1 MGKEI
6 LNDMFMDMI
15 EGLIKFFDP
24 KSNANVFLEQLD
36 YNNTFGCI
44 NSFTNVLGFNIN
56 SVLKVVWIYALWL
69 LILKLIWKCFDNYML
84 GSNGNDEFDPMLLLV
99 NFVKAIV
106 CSCAFGLLFDSMVS
120 IASEFTGKIMNI
132 IGFGEESSV
141 NTVLD
146 VLKETANN
154 LFAMIMVAVF
164 GICVIILNIKF
175 LVNGIELLTLRV
187 GIAFSTMGLLD
198 SDGGVFKPY
207 TKKFFQICFTVLLQS
222 VCFKCSILT
231 TVNGH
236 QLYGIAFLV
245 MALKAPAFLQEFIMT
260 SPGGGGKLQQAL
272 YSFSILRSF
281 RKAG

>member
-1 MGKEI
+1 MGIEVLKEI
-6 LNDMFMDMI
+6 LRDFNNNLI
-15 EGLIKFFDP
+15 EMFDP
-24 KSNANVFLEQLD
+24 QSNANIFLEQLD

-132 IGFGEESSV
+132 INFEETSV
-141 NTVLD
+141 RNALE
-146 VLKETANN
+146 LTADT
-154 LFAMIMVAVF
+154 LFAMIIVTVF

-245 MALKAPAFLQEFIMT
+245 MALKAPAFLQEFIMI

>member
-1 MGKEI
+1 MGIEVLKEI
-6 LNDMFMDMI
+6 LRDFNNNLI
-15 EGLIKFFDP
+15 EMFDP
-24 KSNANVFLEQLD
+24 QSNANIFLEQLD

-69 LILKLIWKCFDNYML
+69 LILKLAWKCFDNYML
-84 GSNGNDEFDPMLLLV
+84 GATGDDESDPMLLLV

-120 IASEFTGKIMNI
+120 IASEFTGKIMNVI
-132 IGFGEESSV
+132 NFEETSV
-141 NTVLD
+141 RNALE
-146 VLKETANN
+146 LTADT
-154 LFAMIMVAVF
+154 LFAMIIVTVF

-245 MALKAPAFLQEFIMT
+245 MALKAPAFLQEFIMI

>member
-6 LNDMFMDMI
+6 LNDIFMDII
-15 EGLIKFFDP
+15 EGLINFFDP

-36 YNNTFGCI
+36 YNNTFGCM
-44 NSFTNVLGFNIN
+44 NSFINVLGFNVN
-56 SVLKVVWIYALWL
+56 SVLKVVWVYALWL
-69 LILKLIWKCFDNYML
+69 LILKLLWKCFENYIL
-84 GSNGNDEFDPMLLLV
+84 GSTGDDESDPMVLLV

-120 IASEFTGKIMNI
+120 IASEITGKIMSV
-132 IGFGEESSV
+132 IGFREASV
-141 NTVLD
+141 NTALD
-146 VLKETANN
+146 VLKVTAGN

-260 SPGGGGKLQQAL
+260 NPGGGGKLQQAL
-272 YSFSILRSF
+272 YSYSILRSF

>member
-6 LNDMFMDMI
+6 LNDIFMNII
-15 EGLIKFFDP
+15 EGLINFFDP

-36 YNNTFGCI
+36 YNNTFGCM
-44 NSFTNVLGFNIN
+44 NSFINVLGFNVN
-56 SVLKVVWIYALWL
+56 SVLKVVWVYALWL
-69 LILKLIWKCFDNYML
+69 LILKLIWKYFDNYML
-84 GSNGNDEFDPMLLLV
+84 GSTGDDESDPIILLV

-120 IASEFTGKIMNI
+120 IASEITGKIMSV
-132 IGFGEESSV
+132 IGFKEASV
-141 NTVLD
+141 NTALD
-146 VLKETANN
+146 VLKATAGN

-187 GIAFSTMGLLD
+187 GIAFSTIGLLD

-260 SPGGGGKLQQAL
+260 NPGGGGKLQQAL
-272 YSFSILRSF
+272 YSYSILRSF